1 MVECHMAI
9 SVQTFLKSFVSI
21 LLNLILTFVMIGKLG
36 VETTSFAALQASAGV
51 AIRMALSHNL
61 SNFVGRSDNIRI
73 QDPSRWTI
81 TLKTLV

>member
-1 MVECHMAI
+1 MGKCHMAI

-61 SNFVGRSDNIRI
+61 SNFVGGLII
-73 QDPSRWTI
+73 FVF
-81 TLKTLV
+81 KTLQGGQLH